1 MGKKGLTRIG
11 DGFYVDGE
19 GKIYFQASEFLAA
32 HHMPDT
38 PEVREKVW
46 AEVRHDF
53 GAIGVTELT
62 DS

>member
-1 MGKKGLTRIG
+1 MGKESLTRIG
-11 DGFYVDGE
+11 DGFYADGE
-19 GKIYFQASEFLAA
+19 GKIYFQVSEFLAA
-32 HHMPDT
+32 HQMPDT
-38 PEVREKVW
+38 QEVREKVW